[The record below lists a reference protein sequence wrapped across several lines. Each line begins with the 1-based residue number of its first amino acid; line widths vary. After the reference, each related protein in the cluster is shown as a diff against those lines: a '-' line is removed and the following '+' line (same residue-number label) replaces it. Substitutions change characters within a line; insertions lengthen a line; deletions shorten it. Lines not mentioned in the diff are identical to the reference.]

1 MASKINYTEKDKLIV
16 SILKNSET
24 DLTLAEI
31 SELAGIP
38 IAPGT
43 MTSLVNKKGLA
54 AKAGE
59 KTVERLTKRTVA
71 EYVLASA
78 DAKLNEKGKPV
89 NYTDNEKKIIDVL
102 GKAEAPMTLAE
113 IAVALGVE
121 KLTSGSINGLVK
133 KGNVAKA
140 GDRTVEVMGKAKV
153 STYEFVADVPEV
165 EAEAPA
171 AEQ

>member
-1 MASKINYTEKDKLIV
+1 MAQKRINYTDKHRLIV
-16 SILKNSET
+16 SILKNSEN

-31 SELAGIP
+31 SELAGMP

-43 MTSLVNKKGLA
+43 MTSAVNYGLV
-54 AKAGE
+54 AKSGE
-59 KTVERLTKRTVA
+59 KEVARVTKRLVA

-78 DAKLNEKGKPV
+78 DAKVNEKGKPF

-133 KGNVAKA
+133 KGNVVKV
-140 GDRTVEVMGKAKV
+140 GERQVEAMGKAKV
-153 STYEFVADVPEV
+153 SVYEYVADVPET
-165 EAEAPA
+165 EAPA
-171 AEQ
+171 AE

>member
-1 MASKINYTEKDKLIV
+1 MANKINYTEKDRLIV
-16 SILKNSET
+16 SILKNSEN

-31 SELAGIP
+31 SALAGTP

-43 MTSLVNKKGLA
+43 MTSAVKKGLV

-89 NYTDNEKKIIDVL
+89 NYTDNEKKIIEVL

-133 KGNVAKA
+133 KGNVAKV

-153 STYEFVADVPEV
+153 STYEFVADVPE
-165 EAEAPA
+165 AEAPA

>member
-1 MASKINYTEKDKLIV
+1 MANKINYTEKDRLIV
-16 SILKNSET
+16 SILKNSEV

-31 SELAGIP
+31 SEIAGQP

-43 MTSLVNKKGLA
+43 MTSLVVKKGLV

-59 KTVERLTKRTVA
+59 KTVERLTKRNVA
-71 EYVLASA
+71 EYVFVTKEV
-78 DAKLNEKGKPV
+78 KLNEKGKPV
-89 NYTDNEKKIIDVL
+89 NYTDNEKKIMGVL
-102 GKAEAPMTLAE
+102 ETAEAPMTLAE

-140 GDRTVEVMGKAKV
+140 GERTVEVMGKAKV
-153 STYEFVADVPEV
+153 STYEFVADVPEA
-165 EAEAPA
+165 EAEQPA
-171 AEQ
+171 Q